1 MKNYSLLV
9 FLLLI
14 PILLFSQNSTDK
26 TVYFDSIWKET
37 TKENY
42 KYYRIVKDYYS
53 QKDLYQIYDYYKSG
67 TLQMEGASKTNDG
80 NTKEGQYIFYYE
92 NGNKKS
98 VQNYYKSRL
107 KGKFLEWYE
116 NGNPKLEGEYI
127 DSEKG
132 FNYDFKTYQYWNYKN
147 EHLVIDGNGNYEE
160 IEGSRSVKG
169 KVKNGFKDGI
179 WTGID
184 KKMNYQ
190 YTDLYKKGEFISGK
204 NIDSSGVSHEY
215 NVLELKAM
223 PKKGI
228 QDFYNYVGKNF
239 TKTKEAFQNKISG
252 KLFVTFIIDKDGK
265 IVEPK
270 VIKSLGYGLDEEAVR
285 VITSYEN
292 WIPGQQ
298 RGVNVRVLYSIPI
311 TVNL

>member
-1 MKNYSLLV
+1 MKNYSLIT
-9 FLLLI
+9 FLFFI
-14 PILLFSQNSTDK
+14 PILLFSQKSTDK

-42 KYYRIVKDYYS
+42 EYYRIIKDYYTE
-53 QKDLYQIYDYYKSG
+53 KDSYKIYDYYKSG
-67 TLQMEGASKTNDG
+67 VLQMKGTSKTNDG
-80 NTKEGQYIFYYE
+80 NSKEGEYTFYYA

-98 VQNYYKSRL
+98 LQNYYKSRV
-107 KGKFLEWYE
+107 KGKFMEWYE

-132 FNYDFKTYQYWNYKN
+132 FNSDFKTYQYWNSKN

-160 IEGSRSVKG
+160 IDENLTVTG
-169 KVKNGFKDGI
+169 KVKNGFKDGV
-179 WTGID
+179 WSGKD
-184 KKMNYQ
+184 KKTNYQ
-190 YTDLYKKGEFISGK
+190 YTDIYKRGEFISGK
-204 NIDSSGVSHEY
+204 NIDSSGVEHTY
-215 NVLELKAM
+215 DVLELRAM

-228 QDFYNYVGKNF
+228 QDFYNYVGQNF
-239 TKTKEAFQNKISG
+239 TKTKAAFENKISG

-270 VIKSLGYGLDEEAVR
+270 VVKSLGYGLDEEAIR

-311 TVNL
+311 TVHL

>member
-1 MKNYSLLV
+1 M
-9 FLLLI
+9 
-14 PILLFSQNSTDK
+14 
-26 TVYFDSIWKET
+26 VYFDSIWKET

-42 KYYRIVKDYYS
+42 KYYRIVKDYYTEKNS
-53 QKDLYQIYDYYKSG
+53 YKIYDYYKSG
-67 TLQMEGASKTNDG
+67 VLQMEGTSKTNDG
-80 NTKEGQYIFYYE
+80 NNKEGEYIFYYE

-98 VQNYYKSRL
+98 VQNYYKSRV

-132 FNYDFKTYQYWNYKN
+132 FNSDFKMYQFWNSKN

-160 IEGSRSVKG
+160 IEENQTVTG
-169 KVKNGFKDGI
+169 KIKNGFKDGV
-179 WTGID
+179 WTGKD
-184 KKMNYQ
+184 KKSNYQ
-190 YTDLYKKGEFISGK
+190 YTDVYKKGEFISGK
-204 NIDSSGVSHEY
+204 NIDSFGVEHNY
-215 NVLELKAM
+215 NVLELRAM

-239 TKTKEAFQNKISG
+239 TKTKEAIQNKISG
-252 KLFVTFIIDKDGK
+252 KLFVTFIIDTDGK

-270 VIKSLGYGLDEEAVR
+270 VTKSLGYGLDEEAIR

-292 WIPGQQ
+292 WIPGEQ